1 MQHTTNVNA
10 DQALIAE
17 NIVTGNAPGTETVK
31 LVAAGGDEPM
41 EIIEPMQKEALP
53 LGGGGKAK

>member
-1 MQHTTNVNA
+1 MQHTTNVSA

-31 LVAAGGDEPM
+31 LVAARRNESM
-41 EIIEPMQKEALP
+41 KIIEPMQKEAVP
-53 LGGGGKAK
+53 VGGGWKAK